1 MNVPTTEQATR
12 GAARPGVPDPLWARA
27 RARLA
32 HGDVGPLAVVVGLAL
47 IWIFFQSQN
56 ANFLT
61 GRNLSNLILQI
72 GVVGTLGIGVVLILL
87 LGEIDLSIAAV
98 AGVCASVLGVTLAR
112 GQWTAA
118 TAIGLTLLVGAAIG
132 AVQGSWTVFVGVPS
146 FIVTLAGLLAWQGV
160 QLILL
165 GDVGELPIQDDTIK
179 GIASTYLS
187 PAAGW
192 ALAAI
197 LIAAYALTLWVG
209 WSSRRR
215 AGLETPAV
223 RSLIA
228 RLVVVAGVS
237 VITAAVLN
245 SYFGV
250 PYVLV
255 ILLAL
260 TVALTIVT
268 SRTAFGRHIYAIG
281 GNAEAARRAGIN
293 VVAVRIAVFTIA
305 STLAALGGIIAASRE
320 FAVSTGTGGGTLLLD
335 AIAAAVIGGTS
346 LFGGR
351 GQIYNALLGALVIG
365 SVENGLDL
373 LGQPASTQNIATG
386 VILLLAVSIDAVSR
400 RRRHATGA

>member
-1 MNVPTTEQATR
+1 MNVPTAKQAAHAT
-12 GAARPGVPDPLWARA
+12 AQPACPDPLWVRA
-27 RARLA
+27 RDRLA
-32 HGDVGPLAVVVGLAL
+32 HGELGPLAVVVGLAL
-47 IWIFFQSQN
+47 IWMFFQSQN

-98 AGVCASVLGVTLAR
+98 GGVCASVLGVTLAR

-118 TAIGLTLLVGAAIG
+118 AAIGLTLLVGAAIG
-132 AVQGSWTVFVGVPS
+132 ALQGSWTVYVGVPS

-179 GIASTYLS
+179 GIASTYLA
-187 PAAGW
+187 PGAGW
-192 ALAAI
+192 ALAVV
-197 LIAAYALTLWVG
+197 LIAAYALTLSVG

-223 RSLIA
+223 RSLVA
-228 RLVVVAGVS
+228 RFAVVAAVT
-237 VITAAVLN
+237 VVTVAVLN

-255 ILLAL
+255 ILLAV
-260 TVALTIVT
+260 TVVLTIVT

-373 LGQPASTQNIATG
+373 LGQPASTKNIATG

-400 RRRHATGA
+400 RRRRTVGV